1 MKFKITPHII
11 EGIPSNY
18 LIVHPKKSEKHDLKP
33 GTLLI
38 SENSA
43 YGFRLL
49 TSSTISEG
57 FAGINPEKMREFNI
71 KDGEEIDLTPSGVE
85 GVTRII
91 RRKMDK
97 RTLTDTE
104 IDTFISALNMGMLTN
119 SHIAAFGAAV
129 EINGMHEK
137 ETTAV
142 AQAIYN
148 HSRVFKSPAGKTV
161 VDKHSIGGVAGNRIT
176 PLMIP
181 IIAAAGL
188 VIPKVSTRAI
198 TSPAGTVDTLEV
210 VMNADLSF
218 EEAEEVIEKTG
229 ACMVNGETVGLGSAA
244 DKFLSAVKQVKIDP
258 KQMMIAS
265 ILAKKKAAG
274 AEYVIIDLPT
284 GKGSKLPT
292 RTDARRLA
300 YDFSSVGSKLGMTVE
315 AVISPG
321 DKPIGAMI
329 GPALEMQEVLQ
340 VLEGKHASLSLKR
353 KALNISGLIFESVG
367 VANRGEG
374 EHMARTI
381 LDSGKALLKFREIV
395 EAQGGDPNVSSES
408 IFNAPYSHTIVAEKN
423 DIVYSLDSYN
433 IGMMARAAG
442 APHDKMAGIILHV
455 DRGEQI
461 QKGDPIV
468 EIRAHSEGKLTD
480 AINLMRTSPP
490 IKLEM
495 SILEH
500 IKGTSAQ
507 EEF

>member
-1 MKFKITPHII
+1 MKFKITPHLVD
-11 EGIPSNY
+11 GIPSNY
-18 LIVHPKKSEKHDLKP
+18 ILVHPSKSEKHELKA
-33 GTLLI
+33 GTLLV
-38 SENSA
+38 SENNTFA
-43 YGFRLL
+43 LRLL
-49 TSSTISEG
+49 ISSSIPEG
-57 FAGINPEKMREFNI
+57 LAGMAPDKMNEFNI
-71 KDGEEIDLTPSGVE
+71 KDGEEIELVPSGVE

-97 RTLTDTE
+97 RTLTSTE
-104 IDTFISALNMGMLTN
+104 IESFISALNMGMLTN
-119 SHIAAFGAAV
+119 SHIAAFGTAV
-129 EINGMHEK
+129 QINGMHEK

-148 HSRVFKSPAGKTV
+148 HSKRFKAPSGKIV

-181 IIAAAGL
+181 IIAASGL

-198 TSPAGTVDTLEV
+198 TSPSGTVDTLEV
-210 VMNADLSF
+210 VMNADLTF
-218 EEAEEVIEKTG
+218 EEAEEVINKTNG
-229 ACMVNGETVGLGSAA
+229 CMVNGETVGLGSVA

-321 DKPIGAMI
+321 DKPIGDMI
-329 GPALEMQEVLQ
+329 GPALEMTEVLKS
-340 VLEGKHASLSLKR
+340 LEGDRSSLSLNR
-353 KALNISGLIFESVG
+353 KALNIAGLIFESVG
-367 VANRGEG
+367 RANRGEG
-374 EHMARTI
+374 HRLAAEI
-381 LDSGKALLKFREIV
+381 LNSGKALQKFREIV
-395 EAQGGDPNVSSES
+395 EAQGGDPNVTSDS
-408 IFNAPYSHTIVAEKN
+408 IPVAPYNHIITADQD
-423 DIVYSLDSYN
+423 DIVYTLDSYN
-433 IGMMARAAG
+433 IGMIARAAG
-442 APHDKMAGIILHV
+442 APSDKMAGVILHA
-455 DRGEQI
+455 DRGEQLH
-461 QKGDPIV
+461 KGDPII

-480 AINLMRTSPP
+480 AIQLMKTSPP
-490 IKLEM
+490 ITLERT
-495 SILEH
+495 ILEH
-500 IKGTSAQ
+500 ITGASNS